1 MGWWDRLAAQRAGWQ
16 PTLPEAEAAK
26 FPSPLAPPPS
36 RRTLPPMRLVSF
48 GEPGSERPGLL
59 VDQAI
64 VPLHE
69 LAPDAPR
76 SARALLAAGLATF
89 APALAAYRGPR
100 LSVAGVRLGPP
111 VPDAG
116 KIICIGLNY
125 KDHAREQDKPWP
137 LEPLLFCKTPNTLA
151 GPHDAI
157 RHPAGDVFL
166 DYEVELAVVIAQ
178 RARGVS
184 AGDAPAHIAGYMV
197 ANDVSARRWQRG
209 DGQWYRGKSCDT
221 FLPCGPALV
230 TPDELPPV
238 AQLRLT
244 TTVDGEVLQDALA
257 AELIHDIPALI
268 AYISRD
274 ITLEPGD
281 IISTG
286 TPAGVGTF
294 RTPPRALAVGSL
306 VVCAIDGLGELRNRV
321 AGPI

>member
-1 MGWWDRLAAQRAGWQ
+1 
-16 PTLPEAEAAK
+16 
-26 FPSPLAPPPS
+26 
-36 RRTLPPMRLVSF
+36 MRLVSF

-59 VDQAI
+59 VDHAI
-64 VPLHE
+64 VPVQA
-69 LAPDAPR
+69 LAPDAPG
-76 SARALLAAGLATF
+76 SARALIAAGLARL
-89 APALAAYRGPR
+89 APALAAYRGAR
-100 LSVAGVRLGPP
+100 LPADSVRLGPP

-125 KDHAREQDKPWP
+125 KDHAAEQDKPWP
-137 LEPLLFCKTPNTLA
+137 VEPLLFCKTPNTLA

-157 RHPAGDVFL
+157 RHPAADVFL
-166 DYEVELAVVIAQ
+166 DYEVELAVVIGR
-178 RARGVS
+178 RARGV
-184 AGDAPAHIAGYMV
+184 AVGEALAHVAGYMV

-221 FLPCGPALV
+221 FFPCGPALV
-230 TPDELPPV
+230 TPDEVPPV

-286 TPAGVGTF
+286 TPAGVGNF
-294 RTPPRALAVGSL
+294 RKPPRALAVGNL
-306 VVCAIDGLGELRNRV
+306 VACAIDGLGALRNRV
-321 AGPI
+321 AGPA

>member
-1 MGWWDRLAAQRAGWQ
+1 
-16 PTLPEAEAAK
+16 
-26 FPSPLAPPPS
+26 
-36 RRTLPPMRLVSF
+36 MRLVSF

-59 VDQAI
+59 VDHAI

-69 LAPDAPR
+69 LSPSAPR
-76 SARALLAAGLATF
+76 SARALLAAGLAAF
-89 APALAAYRGPR
+89 APALAAYTGPR
-100 LSVAGVRLGPP
+100 LPTDGLRLGPP
-111 VPDAG
+111 VFDAG
-116 KIICIGLNY
+116 KIVCIGLNY
-125 KDHAREQDKPWP
+125 KDHAIEQDKPWP
-137 LEPLLFCKTPNTLA
+137 SEPLLFCKTPNTLA

-157 RHPAGDVFL
+157 RHPDGEVFL
-166 DYEVELAVVIAQ
+166 DYEVELAVVIGR

-184 AGDAPAHIAGYMV
+184 AADAAAHVAGYMV

-221 FLPCGPALV
+221 FYPCGPALV

-257 AELIHDIPALI
+257 AQLIHDIPALI

-286 TPAGVGTF
+286 TPAGVGNF
-294 RTPPRALAVGSL
+294 RKPPRALVVGNL
-306 VVCAIDGLGELRNRV
+306 VACAIDGIGALRNRV
-321 AGPI
+321 AGPA